1 MVKLLMGRARCGLRG
16 SGEFGMHEDFSRKE
30 EIHHSSERSFGI
42 VMAAFF
48 ALVSVS
54 PLLHHPPAAVRWW
67 ALGVGVVFL
76 TLAFLWTAPLAPLNR
91 LWSTL
96 GLLLFHIVSPV
107 VLGLLFYLTVTP
119 VGFLL
124 RLLGKA
130 PLRLRRDSAAKS
142 YWILREPPGPAP
154 ESMKQQF

>member
-1 MVKLLMGRARCGLRG
+1 
-16 SGEFGMHEDFSRKE
+16 
-30 EIHHSSERSFGI
+30 
-42 VMAAFF
+42 MAAFF

-54 PLLHHPPAAVRWW
+54 PLLHNPPAAVRWW
-67 ALGVGVVFL
+67 ALGIGVVFL

-91 LWSTL
+91 LWSKL

-124 RLLGKA
+124 RLFGKD

-154 ESMKQQF
+154 ESMKHQF

>member
-1 MVKLLMGRARCGLRG
+1 MAKLPMGRQMPPQGAVWGIRHARGLQPQRRDPPFIRTFLRNRNG
-16 SGEFGMHEDFSRKE
+16 RLLCSRLGLA
-30 EIHHSSERSFGI
+30 S
-42 VMAAFF
+42 A
-48 ALVSVS
+48 
-54 PLLHHPPAAVRWW
+54 PHPPAAVRWW
-67 ALGVGVVFL
+67 ALGIGVVFL

-91 LWSTL
+91 LWSKL

-124 RLLGKA
+124 RLFGKD

-154 ESMKQQF
+154 KSMKHQF